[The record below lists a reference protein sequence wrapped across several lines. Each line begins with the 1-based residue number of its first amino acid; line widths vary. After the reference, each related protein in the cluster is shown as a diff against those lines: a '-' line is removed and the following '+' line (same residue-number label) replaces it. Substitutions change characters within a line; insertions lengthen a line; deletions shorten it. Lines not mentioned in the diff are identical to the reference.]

1 MANEQN
7 LKPITERSKKE
18 QREIQRRGGIASGK
32 ARRKKADLKKAF
44 NTILKADVANENI
57 SKQLEA
63 LGFEATN
70 EMALAMVMM
79 QKAMKGN
86 VKSFEQIARLVA
98 IDTKDS
104 LDRKEQRERIA
115 AIQLENER
123 RKEQLDSNGWK
134 EQTLISLTH
143 GRISLMTTI
152 DIQKNVN
159 PNFKVVWQSNKPY
172 NVLKGGRNSFKSS
185 VIVLKLVYMM
195 IKYIMMGEKAN
206 VVVIRK
212 VGKTIRDSVFN
223 KVLWAISLFGLDN
236 QFRATVSPFKIVHKR
251 TGSTFY
257 FYGQD

>member
-86 VKSFEQIARLVA
+86 VKAFEQIARLVA

-104 LDRKEQRERIA
+104 LDRKEQRERIT
-115 AIQLENER
+115 AIQLGNEKLKAQIG
-123 RKEQLDSNGWK
+123 KEEGQDEKIAGFLDIVKGA
-134 EQTLISLTH
+134 
-143 GRISLMTTI
+143 
-152 DIQKNVN
+152 VN
-159 PNFKVVWQSNKPY
+159 
-172 NVLKGGRNSFKSS
+172 
-185 VIVLKLVYMM
+185 
-195 IKYIMMGEKAN
+195 
-206 VVVIRK
+206 
-212 VGKTIRDSVFN
+212 D
-223 KVLWAISLFGLDN
+223 GLD
-236 QFRATVSPFKIVHKR
+236 
-251 TGSTFY
+251 
-257 FYGQD
+257 